1 MLRKVSSP
9 FGPAGLN
16 ISGPPGWKLLS
27 ACRLAAAVVIAA
39 FLVPTATADE
49 TAPDVLANACAAC
62 HGTDGMSP
70 GAIPTLQGLPSGE
83 IETMLRSFRSGELEG
98 TVMNRIAKGYTDL
111 EIKAL
116 ARYFGSLGG

>member
-1 MLRKVSSP
+1 MCGGAPLDRETIAAQV
-9 FGPAGLN
+9 GVTA
-16 ISGPPGWKLLS
+16 
-27 ACRLAAAVVIAA
+27 RQVAAVAAIAA
-39 FLVPTATADE
+39 SVVSPALADE

-70 GAIPTLQGLPSGE
+70 GAIPTLQGLSSGE
-83 IETMLRSFRSGELEG
+83 IETMLSSFRSGELEG

-116 ARYFGSLGG
+116 ARYFGSLGR